1 MRAKDI
7 PLPHRWPHLVRQ
19 AMIHAASLAHCD
31 ILYAWSKAENA
42 SAPTACL
49 KGQIDKLQTELA
61 QSQNQN
67 RILMARFGRISPQR
81 LPNYSPTERME
92 ILAHKSACG
101 WNLQQTAEA
110 FMLSENTISSWMK
123 RIDDEK
129 LVSLPAPWNKYPDFL
144 KGMAQTLKRLVPR
157 MGKKKIAEYF
167 ARSGLYLAA
176 NTIGRYLKSEAPINP
191 EDLEVSEDDPESK
204 SISADYP
211 DHVWSLDL
219 TAVPTLGGFWTSL
232 IPNSLSQVWPYCW
245 WVLVIIDHF
254 SRNAVGFA
262 LFKKSPTS
270 EEVTEALERSIAR
283 TGRKPKHII
292 SDKGAQFYCDNYK
305 GWCLQNN
312 MKTRFGAVGRHGSVA
327 VTERLVKTLKVEC
340 TRLISIPLNFKAM
353 RYELALFFSW
363 YNEFRTHEYLGA
375 RTPMEIYNHSPPSEP
390 PLKLVHAS
398 EVPKLELHVSY
409 LDGRKHLPVIDIQ
422 KAA

>member
-1 MRAKDI
+1 
-7 PLPHRWPHLVRQ
+7 
-19 AMIHAASLAHCD
+19 MIHAASLAHCD

-144 KGMAQTLKRLVPR
+144 KGMAQTLKKLVPR

-176 NTIGRYLKSEAPINP
+176 NTI
-191 EDLEVSEDDPESK
+191 
-204 SISADYP
+204 
-211 DHVWSLDL
+211 
-219 TAVPTLGGFWTSL
+219 
-232 IPNSLSQVWPYCW
+232 
-245 WVLVIIDHF
+245 
-254 SRNAVGFA
+254 
-262 LFKKSPTS
+262 
-270 EEVTEALERSIAR
+270 
-283 TGRKPKHII
+283 
-292 SDKGAQFYCDNYK
+292 
-305 GWCLQNN
+305 
-312 MKTRFGAVGRHGSVA
+312 A
-327 VTERLVKTLKVEC
+327 VTERLAKTLKFEC
-340 TRLISIPLNFKAM
+340 PRLISIPLNFKAM
-353 RYELALFFSW
+353 NLRYFSHGIM
-363 YNEFRTHEYLGA
+363 NFA
-375 RTPMEIYNHSPPSEP
+375 RTNIWVRELRWRSIIIRLHQKLLSNSFMLPKFPAWNFMFPTLTEENICPSLTSRKQHKQQAAVLLTALHP
-390 PLKLVHAS
+390 ALKRHFRACFCFSSL
-398 EVPKLELHVSY
+398 
-409 LDGRKHLPVIDIQ
+409 
-422 KAA
+422 